1 MLKTNNQLLEEK
13 IAYIDAKIA
22 RYTQKVEAISEL
34 ILCNRAI
41 LNNLLSKR
49 KHTKIVFDVEN
60 NQAKEYKNK
69 STQISSQ
76 EKVLSQENVAL
87 ASEMEK
93 LENKIAELNKTK
105 VNFQSILSGTK
116 TKTKLVRTK

>member
-13 IAYIDAKIA
+13 IAYIDEKIA

-116 TKTKLVRTK
+116 TKTKIVRTK